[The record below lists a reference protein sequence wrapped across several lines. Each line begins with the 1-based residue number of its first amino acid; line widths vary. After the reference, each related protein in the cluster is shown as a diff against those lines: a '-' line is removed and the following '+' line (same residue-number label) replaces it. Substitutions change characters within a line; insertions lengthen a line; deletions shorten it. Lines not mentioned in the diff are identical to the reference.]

1 VVRDLMGEDIRDA
14 LFQAEMAEKYPQGNY
29 SFDFDTLEKPAQDR
43 VRQILDAKRVIRELQ
58 TDELRI
64 EVIRRETDAK
74 LERMRQATGV

>member
-1 VVRDLMGEDIRDA
+1 
-14 LFQAEMAEKYPQGNY
+14 
-29 SFDFDTLEKPAQDR
+29 LEKPAQDR